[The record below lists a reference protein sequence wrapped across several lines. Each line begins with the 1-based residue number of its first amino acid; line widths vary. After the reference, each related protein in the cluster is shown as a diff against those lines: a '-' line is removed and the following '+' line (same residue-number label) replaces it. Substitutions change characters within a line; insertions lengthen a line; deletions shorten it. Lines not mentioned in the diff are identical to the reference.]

1 MDDLSEEKLKKAL
14 LKKALGYVAKEQV
27 CEYSVDENGEE
38 VLSKKKVTK
47 KFNPPDINAVKFLM
61 EQKGLFSDEKLSHMT
76 LSELKKEKKRLLKL
90 LKEEQNE
97 D

>member
-1 MDDLSEEKLKKAL
+1 MEDKDLKDALYKKAVGFL
-14 LKKALGYVAKEQV
+14 SDEIVE
-27 CEYSVDENGEE
+27 EYSLDENGNS
-38 VLSKKKVTK
+38 VLNKRKVTK

-76 LSELKKEKKRLLKL
+76 LSELKEEKKRLLKL